1 MSRFEVKVSR
11 SAVGKSMSRDGRLSG
26 LAPSETGI
34 PGTWPVGGGNISCGG
49 SAAGGGG
56 TVWESPADER
66 CSKSRSAARSRVRER
81 VELTNL
87 RATVSPAMRG
97 TVTGE
102 TGFRLLQISAVL
114 GGLVDGWSSEVME
127 STG

>member
-11 SAVGKSMSRDGRLSG
+11 SAVGKSMGRDGRLSG

-34 PGTWPVGGGNISCGG
+34 RGTWPGGGGNIFWGG

-66 CSKSRSAARSRVRER
+66 CSKSRSVARSRVRER
-81 VELTNL
+81 AELTNVG
-87 RATVSPAMRG
+87 ATVSPARRG

-102 TGFRLLQISAVL
+102 TGFRPLPNI
-114 GGLVDGWSSEVME
+114 GCFR
-127 STG
+127 